1 MTCNPT
7 WLQNPMNEDHGDNIT
22 IRHLCPLPHAHAP
35 QIDPPASICHHHTQQ
50 VRDRLADI
58 TRLWQLLPELCDT
71 RGAPGGSAGTKSQP
85 PVRLDILAITDPA
98 TLPGGSIPPAVG
110 ILTDLADWIADQR
123 HLTTPTTAVD
133 ALRTLN
139 VHYPA
144 LTTHPD
150 PQSFWG
156 DLADVLTALR
166 RIAGETRHPVATCQQ
181 DHPDPQID
189 GECGGPLMWTG
200 RNRGVIAACNTCGD
214 TWTDAI
220 VVLYEQQQRLRLE
233 RETG

>member
-1 MTCNPT
+1 MTHDDGEIIPV
-7 WLQNPMNEDHGDNIT
+7 
-22 IRHLCPLPHAHAP
+22 RHLCPIGHSGKAVE
-35 QIDPPASICHHHTQQ
+35 ITPPATICEGHT
-50 VRDRLADI
+50 RGIAERITDI
-58 TRLWQLLPELCDT
+58 TRLWELLPEFYDT
-71 RGAPGGSAGTKSQP
+71 AGATGGTPGGTKSQP

-166 RIAGETRHPVATCQQ
+166 RIAGETRHPVATCQE
-181 DHPDPQID
+181 PDDD
-189 GECGGPLMWTG
+189 GNECGGPLFHMP
-200 RNRGVIAACNTCGD
+200 RSLRPVACAECGSSWSAEAINLAMNQMD
-214 TWTDAI
+214 LTEWLKRDAF
-220 VVLYEQQQRLRLE
+220 
-233 RETG
+233 

>member
-1 MTCNPT
+1 
-7 WLQNPMNEDHGDNIT
+7 MNEDHGDNIT

-166 RIAGETRHPVATCQQ
+166 RIAGETRHPVATCQE
-181 DHPDPQID
+181 PDDD
-189 GECGGPLMWTG
+189 GNECGGPLFHMP
-200 RNRGVIAACNTCGD
+200 RSLRPVACAECGSSWSAEAINLAMNQMD
-214 TWTDAI
+214 LTEWLKRDAF
-220 VVLYEQQQRLRLE
+220 
-233 RETG
+233 